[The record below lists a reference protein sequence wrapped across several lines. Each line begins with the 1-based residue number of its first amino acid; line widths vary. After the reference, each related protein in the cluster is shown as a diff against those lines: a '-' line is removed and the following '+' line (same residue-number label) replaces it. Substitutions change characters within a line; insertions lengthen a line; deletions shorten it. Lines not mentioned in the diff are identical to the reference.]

1 MGSAGLCASPGGEQ
15 GTSTAEPC
23 RRKGEVMAVPPQAK
37 HGKKKT
43 NNMTERCSGI
53 KPCSQSTLAVRLK
66 NS

>member
-37 HGKKKT
+37 RGKKK
-43 NNMTERCSGI
+43 NKQHDKKVLRN
-53 KPCSQSTLAVRLK
+53 
-66 NS
+66 